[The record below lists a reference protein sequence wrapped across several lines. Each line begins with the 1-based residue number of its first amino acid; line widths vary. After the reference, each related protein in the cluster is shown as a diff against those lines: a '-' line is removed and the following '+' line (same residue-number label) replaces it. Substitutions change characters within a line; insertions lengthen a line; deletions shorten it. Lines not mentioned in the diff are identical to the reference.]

1 MRVLEESLGN
11 NMAAG
16 IQFKIDETNHKKIV
30 RLQGKLDAM
39 STPNLEK
46 KLAPLLESEHKILV
60 DFSKVEYLSSAGMR
74 LLLSATRKMKAK
86 EGIIVFFGINDEV
99 SEIIKMAGFE
109 KILNIFPNE
118 TAAIKALKV

>member
-1 MRVLEESLGN
+1 
-11 NMAAG
+11 MAAG
-16 IQFKIDETNHKKIV
+16 VQFTIEESNHKKIV
-30 RLQGKLDAM
+30 RLQGKIDAM

-46 KLAPLLESEHKILV
+46 KLMPLIENEHKMSV

-86 EGIIVFFGINDEV
+86 GGMIVFFGMNDEV

-109 KILNIFPNE
+109 KILNIYPNE
-118 TAAIKALKV
+118 AAALKSLS